1 MRGNPGPAGEVGPPG
16 VPGKPGAAGRPGPI
30 GPPGLNGKVCK
41 DFFEVILV
49 QVFCTSLNRNTYGT
63 CRMLRNKIISTFR
76 F

>member
-41 DFFEVILV
+41 DFFEVIFA
-49 QVFCTSLNRNTYGT
+49 QACTVKL
-63 CRMLRNKIISTFR
+63 M
-76 F
+76 